1 MENEI
6 SLTTKPVGS
15 IAGRFFVPSYQR
27 GYRWSSNEVVR
38 LLEDIFRN
46 GNARY
51 CLQPIVVRHNAG
63 RYELVDGQQRLTT
76 LFLIYQYMYKEL
88 GGVFDA
94 PAFSLEYATRDK
106 SETFLNDIDLS
117 RCEENIDF
125 WFMGNTYKTIKE
137 WFSCAEKPKKRAFEF
152 ASYLEDNVS
161 VIWYEVHGID
171 DDEAI
176 SLFARLNIG
185 KIPLTSAELVKAMFL
200 NRDGWQGQPEIK
212 REKQEEISL
221 QWDSMENELHRD
233 TFWGFLTN
241 EKQHTYQ
248 TRMDL
253 LLELLTYD
261 SQAESRDR
269 YAAFFAIDAMSRDM
283 PLNDIWH
290 KLRKIFFM
298 LQDWFEDHE
307 LYHKI
312 GYLIASGFA
321 SLNEIF
327 ASVSHKKKDEIAQI
341 LDDRIRDSLLI
352 GDRNY
357 GDLDYT
363 NRDDYKKISRLLLL
377 FNVESVRQNGERTQ
391 WFPFD
396 KFKYGLDNQAAW
408 SLEHIHA
415 QHAEGLNTQA
425 AWKEWLARHGRAIK
439 VLGEEKEYADLLDRI
454 QAAVADGN
462 LGRNDFASLQ
472 QEIAGVLSPAGYKDD
487 LHSIA
492 NLALLDSSLNAVL
505 SNSTFAVKR
514 NHLLEKDKHGEYIPF
529 CTRNVFL
536 KYYTPSEECQLY
548 FWSMADR
555 KAYVDAINGTLK
567 DYLLEQIKCGQEG
580 A

>member
-1 MENEI
+1 MVMENEI
-6 SLTTKPVGS
+6 NLTTKPVGS
-15 IAGRFFVPSYQR
+15 ISGRFFVPSYQR

-46 GNARY
+46 GNAKY

-63 RYELVDGQQRLTT
+63 KYELVDGQQRLTT

-88 GGVFDA
+88 GGDA

-233 TFWGFLTN
+233 AFWGFLTN
-241 EKQHTYQ
+241 KKQHNYQ

-253 LLELLTYD
+253 LLELLAYGH
-261 SQAESRDR
+261 QADSRDS
-269 YAAFFAIDAMSRDM
+269 YAAFFAIDRMSRYM
-283 PLNDIWH
+283 SLNDIWN
-290 KLRKIFFM
+290 KLRKTFFL
-298 LQDWFEDHE
+298 LQDWFEDHD
-307 LYHKI
+307 LYHQI
-312 GYLIASGFA
+312 GYLIASGYA
-321 SLNEIF
+321 SINEIF
-327 ASVSHKKKDEIAQI
+327 ALVSHKKKNEIAQI
-341 LDDRIRDSLLI
+341 LDDSIRASLLI
-352 GDRNY
+352 GERNY
-357 GDLDYT
+357 GDLEYT
-363 NRDDYKKISRLLLL
+363 NRDDYPKISRLLLL
-377 FNVESVRQNGERTQ
+377 FNVESVRQIGKRTQ

-396 KFKYGLDNQAAW
+396 KFKYGLANQAAW

-415 QHAEGLNTQA
+415 QHAEGLNTQF
-425 AWKEWLARHGRAIK
+425 AWKEWLEQHGNAIEA
-439 VLGEEKEYADLLDRI
+439 LGDNKKYADLLDRI
-454 QAAVADGN
+454 QVAVADGK
-462 LGRNDFASLQ
+462 LGRNDFVSLQ
-472 QEIAGVLSPAGYKDD
+472 QEIAGVLSPAGYKED

-492 NLALLDSSLNAVL
+492 NLALLDSSLNAAL
-505 SNSTFAVKR
+505 SNSAFAVKR
-514 NHLLEKDKHGEYIPF
+514 NHLLEMDKHGEYIPF

-548 FWSMADR
+548 FWGMADR
-555 KAYVDAINGTLK
+555 KAYITAINEKLK
-567 DYLLEQIKCGQEG
+567 DYLPEPIKCEQEG
-580 A
+580 V